1 VTGNPRA
8 LLAITLIRL
17 IRLAAW
23 LARQTRPTRYLAR
36 RLLLMFGRHA

>member
-17 IRLAAW
+17 IRLTAW
-23 LARQTRPTRYLAR
+23 LARQTRPTRHLAR
-36 RLLLMFGRHA
+36 QLLLRIASNA

>member
-8 LLAITLIRL
+8 TLAITLTRPIRL
-17 IRLAAW
+17 TAW

-36 RLLLMFGRHA
+36 QLLLRIGTHA